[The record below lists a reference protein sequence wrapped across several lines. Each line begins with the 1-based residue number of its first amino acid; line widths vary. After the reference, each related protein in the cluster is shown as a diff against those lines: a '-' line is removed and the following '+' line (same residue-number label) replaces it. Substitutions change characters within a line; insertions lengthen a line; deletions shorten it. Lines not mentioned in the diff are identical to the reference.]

1 MNIKS
6 WIWLGWNVV
15 ELKLLEDMRGQE
27 MQQDNAVFFC
37 VWETFLVLGD
47 AHLSTQLLLLCL
59 Q

>member
-6 WIWLGWNVV
+6 WLGWNVV

-37 VWETFLVLGD
+37 V
-47 AHLSTQLLLLCL
+47 
-59 Q
+59 